1 MLVFVYGSLK
11 KGFYNHPLISQFKQ
25 IAKGKINGRMY
36 SLGSFPAIVL
46 SDDPSD
52 VVVGEVYDVTTDV
65 GLRRLDRLEGYDPNS
80 NFNFYTRSEVKCMTD
95 DGRQLDVMVYHFL
108 DDRQM
113 SLRQR
118 RRVEDGIWK
127 EGAYF

>member
-11 KGFYNHPLISQFKQ
+11 KGFYNHNLIKEFNQVSKGT
-25 IAKGKINGRMY
+25 IKGKMY
-36 SLGSFPAIVL
+36 SLGAFPAILL

-52 VVVGEVYDVTTDV
+52 VVHGEVYDVTTSE

-80 NFNFYTRSEVKCMTD
+80 NYCFYNRSSVKCKTD
-95 DGRQLDVMVYHFL
+95 DGRVLDVMVYHFL

-118 RRVEDGIWK
+118 RRVEDGVWK
-127 EGAYF
+127 EGGYY